1 MLGPGAGARASR
13 KREPAG
19 DIHPMLAPKLR
30 RAAGESLNDPIAGVF
45 WVTISMA
52 LFAGLAA
59 FSRWSI
65 NAGLHPF
72 EVVFLRNLFAV
83 AMLMPLLA
91 WRGSSL
97 IRSTQ
102 IRLYGVRVAISL
114 FSMLAWFY
122 AIALIPIGEV
132 TAISFL
138 APLFG
143 TLGAI
148 FLLGER
154 VRIRRWTALFVG
166 FMGAMIIL
174 RPDGA
179 TLGLGQLCAL
189 LSAMSMGLTVILVK
203 QLTAADD
210 PDKIVFL
217 TNAML
222 LPLSLV
228 PALFVWTWPTL
239 EVLPALLGMGLTAVL
254 GHVALVR
261 GYAATDASLAQT
273 FEFSRLPFAVAIG
286 YLAFGETIDSWTWVG
301 AFIIFASAVY
311 ITRREARL
319 NRPRRPPA
327 EAPRS

>member
-1 MLGPGAGARASR
+1 MPASR
-13 KREPAG
+13 LG
-19 DIHPMLAPKLR
+19 
-30 RAAGESLNDPIAGVF
+30 RATGESLSDPVAGVF

-52 LFAGLAA
+52 LLAGLAA
-59 FSRWSI
+59 FSRAAI

-83 AMLMPLLA
+83 VMLLPLLA
-91 WRGSSL
+91 WRGWSL
-97 IRSTQ
+97 AKSEQ
-102 IRLYGVRVAISL
+102 LGLYGWRVAISL
-114 FSMLAWFY
+114 LSMLAWFY

-138 APLFG
+138 SPLFG

-174 RPDGA
+174 RPTGA
-179 TLGLGQLCAL
+179 ALGLGQLCAL
-189 LSAMSMGLTVILVK
+189 LSAMSMGLTAILIK
-203 QLTAADD
+203 QLTAGDD

-217 TNAML
+217 TNALL

-228 PALFVWTWPTL
+228 PALFVWTWPSA
-239 EVLPALLGMGLTAVL
+239 EVLPALLGMGVCAVL

-261 GYAATDASLAQT
+261 GYAATDASLAMT
-273 FEFSRLPFAVAIG
+273 FEFSRLPFVVVIA
-286 YLAFGETIDSWTWVG
+286 YLAFGETIDVWTWIG
-301 AFIIFASAVY
+301 ALIIFASAVY
-311 ITRREARL
+311 ITRRETRL
-319 NRPRRPPA
+319 RPRPRLPA